1 MSRLSA
7 TLSCDLRL
15 QIRYG
20 FLYAGLLVAAVWMV
34 LLRFVPGETL
44 SLLLPVFLF
53 FNVNITTFYFLA
65 GLVLFEK
72 GEGTLEALVTTPLRP
87 SEYLLSKIL
96 ALSLFA
102 GVESLVIVLI
112 GYGADFRWLPLI
124 AGMLLLCAQ
133 YCLIGFLTVVRYD
146 SISEYLIPS
155 SLIMFAIQLP
165 FLDALGIVESP
176 LFYLW
181 PTHAPLL
188 LLRGAF
194 GSIGVAEAVY
204 GVLYA
209 SLWTVVLALAAG
221 RSFHRFVVRREGVRA

>member
-1 MSRLSA
+1 M
-7 TLSCDLRL
+7 
-15 QIRYG
+15 
-20 FLYAGLLVAAVWMV
+20 VAAVWVV
-34 LLRFVPGETL
+34 LLRFVQGETL

-53 FNVNITTFYFLA
+53 FNVNVTTFYFLA

-87 SEYLLSKIL
+87 AEYLLSKIV

-102 GVESLVIVLI
+102 SVESCVIVLI
-112 GYGADFRWLPLI
+112 GYGTDLRWPPLI

-176 LFYLW
+176 IFHAW
-181 PTHAPLL
+181 PTYAPLL
-188 LLRGAF
+188 LLQGAF
-194 GSIGVAEAVY
+194 GSIGVANAVY
-204 GVLYA
+204 GVTYA
-209 SLWTVVLALAAG
+209 ALWIALLAFVAE